1 VAKIRPEA
9 EQRLRAG
16 FQRRVD
22 KRREQYAAQLAH
34 AGQLAARYGCG
45 EVVGVF
51 SRQAGIGRKTVITGL
66 LPLVALPFLIIGAAA
81 QVPGMLPAFGFFLF
95 FFIAWYALSL
105 WRGMRR
111 RVWCFAFIRG
121 FVVLDDPAG
130 DALPVRWDQVT
141 TVGPVWTRVHDP
153 VAEEPRTV
161 LSGYRLRTAGGQAQ
175 EISCSFKNV
184 EDPYH
189 EMGQLFRALAPAT
202 IGTTMPT
209 FPTIDQ
215 VIATYAG
222 KPSRAAWAD
231 ELASGQPTRPLD
243 L

>member
-1 VAKIRPEA
+1 VAKIRPGA
-9 EQRLRAG
+9 DQRLRAG

-22 KRREQYAAQLAH
+22 ERRDRYAAQLTH
-34 AGQLAARYGCG
+34 AGQLAARYECG

-51 SRQAGIGRKTVITGL
+51 SRQADIGRKTVITGL
-66 LPLVALPFLIIGAAA
+66 LPLVALPFLIVGAGAG
-81 QVPGMLPAFGFFLF
+81 VPGALPAFGFFLF
-95 FFIAWYALSL
+95 FFIFWYALCL

-111 RVWCFAFIRG
+111 RVWCFAFTGG
-121 FVVLDDPAG
+121 FVLLDDPAG
-130 DALPVRWDQVT
+130 DAVPVRWGQVT
-141 TVGPVWTRVHDP
+141 AAGLVWTQAHDP
-153 VAEEPRTV
+153 VAEEPRT
-161 LSGYRLRTAGGQAQ
+161 LLGGYRLRTADGQDH

-215 VIATYAG
+215 VIAAYAG
-222 KPSRAAWAD
+222 KPATGWHT
-231 ELASGQPTRPLD
+231 Q
-243 L
+243 